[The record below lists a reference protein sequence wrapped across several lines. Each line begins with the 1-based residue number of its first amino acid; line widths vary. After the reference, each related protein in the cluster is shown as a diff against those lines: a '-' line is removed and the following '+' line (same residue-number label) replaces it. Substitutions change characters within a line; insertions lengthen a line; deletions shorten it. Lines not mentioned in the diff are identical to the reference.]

1 MSQLSA
7 TGDSDAFKVSDA
19 NTLTENNNADKVN
32 FKRKLFA
39 VVVSVIILLN
49 VMVIWYPRPPISSVS
64 NNIYNLT
71 ELPSYPYT
79 LSVSFRDWFEQLN
92 LAIKLWNILDDN
104 YRARIDHFYTMLSNK
119 LLVKVMQSQTNYH
132 PSKITLVSKVS
143 VSADPYTE
151 LRDAARELSESI
163 EKLEHLRLVE
173 CLFRESVNKVYF
185 VSKKAPYS
193 TPSTTILQKTPII
206 RIFAIIVGILIGLKI
221 ADLRIHIDK
230 TTSKS
235 CVQNEKYTDHHCDPD
250 RINNRPQFLDHNDQ
264 ISLIPE
270 SMLSQVEVLICD
282 CTGREYWNPEHDILL
297 RIPEGAIPPG
307 IIAHLKVA
315 VTLYGPFH
323 FPEGS
328 CPISPILWLCFKES
342 ISLKK
347 PIELILPHYLTDL
360 DKNDTMEFGIKFM
373 KADHN
378 QKPINEYQSNKFIF
392 ESSETPLHFIKKGK
406 QGYCTVPLYH
416 CCFLCIGSENPISQ
430 EFALKAGYC
439 FWYIEKPYT
448 SATNRDVLYLC
459 ATFFLPTCIKV
470 L

>member
-32 FKRKLFA
+32 FKRELF
-39 VVVSVIILLN
+39 VVVAFVIILLN

-185 VSKKAPYS
+185 VSKKLHIVHHRLPYS
-193 TPSTTILQKTPII
+193 RKHQ
-206 RIFAIIVGILIGLKI
+206 
-221 ADLRIHIDK
+221 
-230 TTSKS
+230 
-235 CVQNEKYTDHHCDPD
+235 
-250 RINNRPQFLDHNDQ
+250 
-264 ISLIPE
+264 
-270 SMLSQVEVLICD
+270 
-282 CTGREYWNPEHDILL
+282 
-297 RIPEGAIPPG
+297 
-307 IIAHLKVA
+307 
-315 VTLYGPFH
+315 
-323 FPEGS
+323 
-328 CPISPILWLCFKES
+328 
-342 ISLKK
+342 
-347 PIELILPHYLTDL
+347 
-360 DKNDTMEFGIKFM
+360 
-373 KADHN
+373 
-378 QKPINEYQSNKFIF
+378 
-392 ESSETPLHFIKKGK
+392 
-406 QGYCTVPLYH
+406 
-416 CCFLCIGSENPISQ
+416 
-430 EFALKAGYC
+430 
-439 FWYIEKPYT
+439 
-448 SATNRDVLYLC
+448 
-459 ATFFLPTCIKV
+459 
-470 L
+470 